1 MNESNVIVSWSG
13 GKDSCLAC
21 YKAMLEGYNVS
32 CLVNTIS
39 REYRRV
45 RFHGIRDGL
54 IQTQAEA
61 IGTAL
66 VQIETSGDNYER
78 DFKEGVK
85 SLISNEDIYGMVFGD
100 IHLENS
106 RGWAEKI
113 CRELGI
119 RAIEPLYHK
128 RPEEVLL
135 HFIDSGFEAY
145 VTSCQSDLVDKK
157 FIGRR
162 LDKRFLG
169 NISKLGIDV
178 CGENGEYH
186 TVVTDGPIFKQRI
199 NFLESQRVLRD
210 GYWFL
215 DIRKCKLLSK

>member
-45 RFHGIRDGL
+45 RFHGIRDRL

-66 VQIETSGDNYER
+66 LQIETSGDDYER
-78 DFKEGVK
+78 DFKKGVK
-85 SLISNEDIYGMVFGD
+85 NLILNEDIYGMVFGD
-100 IHLENS
+100 IHLEHS
-106 RGWAEKI
+106 REWAEKI
-113 CRELGI
+113 CGELGI
-119 RAIEPLYHK
+119 KAIEPLYHK
-128 RPEEVLL
+128 HPEEILL

-162 LDKRFLG
+162 LDKKFLG
-169 NISKLGIDV
+169 DISKLGIDV

-186 TVVTDGPIFKQRI
+186 TVVTDGPIFKQKI
-199 NFLESQRVLRD
+199 NLLESQRVLRD